1 MKAQK
6 LLARLLLGLLLLS
19 ACGEA
24 PAAEAAE
31 GRVITDSAG
40 RSVTIPETVESAV
53 CVGVGALRYTCY
65 LGAQDRIV
73 GVEDYEKEATVD
85 RLYNLVNFERFS
97 ALPAVGGNGEPWHE
111 EIINVAPQIVILSEI
126 AGVDADDLQ
135 NKTGIPVVCV
145 AGSDSLLD
153 GKAYDTIALL
163 GEIFGME
170 ARAAELTEYLRANEA
185 ELKERGGKGEQLTA
199 YVGGVAFKGY
209 HGLEWTEAGYGP
221 LALLGAENL
230 ADSLGQNG
238 AFELDREQILTWD
251 PDVIFVDYTGLPLV
265 REDYAARQ
273 ELYDSLTAVQEGRI
287 YSQIPFRSFAVNL
300 DTALADAWYAGCV
313 LAPEGFADIDPEAK
327 AREIF
332 TELLGSDPYDK
343 LKEAGYGFTTLSLQ
357 G

>member
-1 MKAQK
+1 MKAKK
-6 LLARLLLGLLLLS
+6 LLALLLLGLLLLS

-31 GRVITDSAG
+31 GRSITDSAG

-97 ALPAVGGNGEPWHE
+97 ALPAIGGNGEPWHE
-111 EIINVAPQIVILSEI
+111 EIINVAPQIIVLSEI

-135 NKTGIPVVCV
+135 NKTGIPVVCM

-163 GEIFGME
+163 GETFGMTE
-170 ARAAELTEYLRANEA
+170 RAAELTEYLRANEA
-185 ELKERGGKGEQLTA
+185 ELKERGSKGEQLTA

-238 AFELDREQILTWD
+238 AFELDREQILAWD

-273 ELYDSLTAVQEGRI
+273 ELYDSLTAVQEGRV

>member
-1 MKAQK
+1 MKAKK
-6 LLARLLLGLLLLS
+6 LLALLLLGLLILS
-19 ACGEA
+19 ACGET
-24 PAAEAAE
+24 PAAAPVE
-31 GRVITDSAG
+31 GRVITDALG
-40 RSVTIPETVESAV
+40 REVAIPETVESVV

-65 LGAQDRIV
+65 MGGQDRVI

-97 ALPAVGGNGEPWHE
+97 ALPAIGGNGEPWHE
-111 EIINVAPQIVILSEI
+111 EIINAAPQVIVLSEI
-126 AGVDADDLQ
+126 AGLDADDLE
-135 NKTGIPVVCV
+135 NKTGIPVVTV

-163 GEIFGME
+163 GELYGL
-170 ARAAELTEYLRANEA
+170 ADRAGELTQYLRDMEA
-185 ELKERGGKGEQLTA
+185 ELLERGSKGEKHSA

-209 HGLEWTEAGYGP
+209 HGIEWTEAGYGP
-221 LALLGAENL
+221 LALIGAENP
-230 ADSLGQNG
+230 ADGLGQSG
-238 AFELDREQILTWD
+238 SFELDKEQLLAWD

-265 REDYAARQ
+265 REDYAAKP
-273 ELYDSLTAVQEGRI
+273 EFYESLTAVREGRV

-313 LAPEGFADIDPEAK
+313 LCPEGFSDIDPETK

-332 TELLGSDPYDK
+332 TMLLGSDPYDK
-343 LKEAGYGFTTLSLQ
+343 LKEAGYGFTTLSLA

>member
-1 MKAQK
+1 MKAKK
-6 LLARLLLGLLLLS
+6 LLALLLS
-19 ACGEA
+19 LLFLAGCAGDEA
-24 PAAEAAE
+24 PPAAE
-31 GRVITDSAG
+31 GRSITDSMG

-65 LGAQDRIV
+65 LGAQERII

-85 RLYNLVNFERFS
+85 RLYNLVNFDRFS
-97 ALPAVGGNGEPWHE
+97 ALPAIGGNGEPWHE
-111 EIINVAPQIVILSEI
+111 EIVNVYPQLIILSEL

-135 NKTGIPVVCV
+135 QKTGIPVVCV

-153 GKAYDTIALL
+153 GKAFATLELL
-163 GEIFGME
+163 GEVFGMSD
-170 ARAAELTEYLRANEA
+170 RAGELTKYLRDMEA
-185 ELKERGGKGEQLTA
+185 ELLERGSKGEKRTA

-221 LALLGAENL
+221 LALIGAENP
-230 ADSLGQNG
+230 ADSLGQTG
-238 AFELDREQILTWD
+238 AFELDREQILSWD
-251 PDVIFVDYTGLPLV
+251 PDVIFIDYTGLPLV
-265 REDYAARQ
+265 REDYAARR
-273 ELYDSLTAVQEGRI
+273 ELYDSLTAVREGRI

-313 LAPEGFADIDPEAK
+313 LCPEGFADIDPEAK

-332 TELLGSDPYDK
+332 TMLLGSDPYDK